1 MCTFYVFILVKFEN
15 LFFFFNLI
23 LFFILLGVSNFIF

>member
-1 MCTFYVFILVKFEN
+1 MCTFFVFILVKFEN

-23 LFFILLGVSNFIF
+23 LFFIPLGFSTFIF